1 MPIRTT
7 EEAVAGII
15 EVDSS
20 ISLTPFIETAS
31 NLTDRVAAGDFPVT
45 LTTLELIERW
55 LSAHFYAQ
63 RDPRVTSER
72 AGSVGA
78 SYQSAVKTGFKNTH
92 YGQMA
97 LALDPTG
104 ILASLTEG
112 TRLARVDWLG
122 TESQRGAVGDA
133 AEE

>member
-1 MPIRTT
+1 MAFRTT

-15 EVDSS
+15 EVDSD
-20 ISLTPFIETAS
+20 ISLTPFIETAN
-31 NLTDRVAAGDFPVT
+31 NLTNRVAAGSLAVT

-72 AGSVGA
+72 AGSVWA
-78 SYQSAVKTGFKNTH
+78 SYQSAVTYGLKNTH

-97 LALDPTG
+97 IALDPTG
-104 ILASLTEG
+104 ILKGLSEG
-112 TRLARVDWLG
+112 IRRAGVTWLG
-122 TESQRGAVGDA
+122 LEEHRGA
-133 AEE
+133 AEEP